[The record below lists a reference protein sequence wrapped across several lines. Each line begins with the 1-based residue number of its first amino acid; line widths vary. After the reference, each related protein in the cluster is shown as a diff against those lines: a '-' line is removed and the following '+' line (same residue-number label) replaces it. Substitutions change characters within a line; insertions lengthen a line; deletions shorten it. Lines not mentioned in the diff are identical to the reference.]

1 MINFNDK
8 ISFIWKIA
16 ELLRGPYKP
25 EKYGDVILPMAV
37 LRRFDCLLAKT
48 GDCQFCSGC

>member
-25 EKYGDVILPMAV
+25 EKHGEKDYINCNYPIE
-37 LRRFDCLLAKT
+37 
-48 GDCQFCSGC
+48 